1 MQPGMPG
8 LVSFPSSSP
17 LEMEPW
23 EWMEMAEVV
32 FRRASK
38 SALLSNIEPFRTAP
52 EEERGSKG

>member
-1 MQPGMPG
+1 MPG